1 MSSSLLQ
8 NTHNLFRYILHIY
21 IYSILQENNKI
32 LIVMRQRMV
41 TSVTIFYIMLVARDT
56 FLFGTFVSHPDAMF
70 RFS

>member
-8 NTHNLFRYILHIY
+8 NTHNLFHYILHIY

-41 TSVTIFYIMLVARDT
+41 TSVTIFYIMLIARDT